1 MKRCKAAIFDLDG
14 TLLNTLGDLC
24 CAVNAELTAREYQP
38 ITEEQTR
45 QRVGNGI
52 RNLIVNSL
60 PDGTDSETVDACV
73 ADFRDYYDVHL
84 HDRTVPYPGIPALL
98 RALKELGIPVA
109 VLSNKYDP
117 ASKRLIEFFFPGLVR
132 LTLGERLGVPRKP
145 DPTSARE
152 ALAALGVSADE
163 ALYIGDSGVDMQ
175 TAKNAG
181 MTAAGVTWG
190 FRSRE
195 VLLQN
200 GADVLIDHPAELL
213 AYFVQPE
220 TLEAAFTRRGF
231 AFSYFETRAEA
242 IAYLKGVCRG
252 KSTGFGGS
260 MTLEELGAYD
270 AIRETAGSVQWHWRG
285 DPPAAA
291 PDVFLTSANALAMT
305 GEVVNIDGNC
315 NRIAASMYGSGE
327 VYFVCGVNKI
337 APNLESAI
345 DRARNIAAPRNA
357 QRLGRNT
364 PCAADGRC
372 HDCRSPER
380 ICRALNLLL
389 APSTGVKHTEI
400 VLIGETLGY

>member
-1 MKRCKAAIFDLDG
+1 MGLEHTAQ
-14 TLLNTLGDLC
+14 TL
-24 CAVNAELTAREYQP
+24 
-38 ITEEQTR
+38 
-45 QRVGNGI
+45 
-52 RNLIVNSL
+52 S
-60 PDGTDSETVDACV
+60 
-73 ADFRDYYDVHL
+73 
-84 HDRTVPYPGIPALL
+84 
-98 RALKELGIPVA
+98 
-109 VLSNKYDP
+109 
-117 ASKRLIEFFFPGLVR
+117 
-132 LTLGERLGVPRKP
+132 
-145 DPTSARE
+145 
-152 ALAALGVSADE
+152 ALGYSVRRFA
-163 ALYIGDSGVDMQ
+163 
-175 TAKNAG
+175 AKED
-181 MTAAGVTWG
+181 AA
-190 FRSRE
+190 R
-195 VLLQN
+195 
-200 GADVLIDHPAELL
+200 
-213 AYFVQPE
+213 Y
-220 TLEAAFTRRGF
+220 LE
-231 AFSYFETRAEA
+231 RA
-242 IAYLKGVCRG
+242 VCG
-252 KSTGFGGS
+252 KTVGFGGS

-364 PCAADGRC
+364 PCATDGRC